1 MQISV
6 IIPAY
11 NEEGVI
17 ADTIKEIRGFLQ
29 DNFESFEIVVV
40 DDKSTDSTLNIIQS
54 LADVRAVKNIKNH
67 GKGYSVAKG
76 VKVAKG
82 DLILFM
88 DADNSTRIVELQ
100 KFLPQIKDYPIVI
113 GSRGLKDSDVQ
124 IKQNFIKA
132 FLGKA
137 GNMLIR
143 ILVAPRI
150 SDTQCGFKLFTKES
164 KYLFDKLTIERW
176 GFDFELI
183 FLARKYSL
191 KIKEVPV
198 VWRNNFD
205 SKVTWLG
212 YVSTLLQVFKVRL
225 NNILGKYN

>member
-11 NEEGVI
+11 NEEEVI
-17 ADTIKEIRGFLQ
+17 ADTLKEVRGFLQ
-29 DNFESFEIVVV
+29 ENFSSFEIIVV
-40 DDKSTDSTLNIIQS
+40 DDKSTDSTLNIIQT
-54 LADVRAVKNIKNH
+54 LPDVKVVKNLKNH

-76 VKVAKG
+76 VKASQG
-82 DLILFM
+82 DLVLFM
-88 DADNSTRIVELQ
+88 DADNSTRIVELK
-100 KFLPQIKDYPIVI
+100 KFLGQNKDYPIVI

-124 IKQNFIKA
+124 IKQNPIKA

-143 ILVAPRI
+143 ILVAPKI
-150 SDTQCGFKLFTKES
+150 SDTQCGFKLFNEES
-164 KYLFDKLTIERW
+164 KSLFDKLTIERW

-183 FLARKYSL
+183 FLARKYNL
-191 KIKEVPV
+191 KVKEVPV

-212 YVSTLLQVFKVRL
+212 YVSTLLQVFKVRW

>member
-88 DADNSTRIVELQ
+88 DADNSTSIEELE
-100 KFLPQIKDYPIVI
+100 KLLPHLDQYPIVI
-113 GSRGLKDSDVQ
+113 ASRAMSQSRIHKS
-124 IKQNFIKA
+124 QNFLKVT
-132 FLGKA
+132 LGRL
-137 GNMLIR
+137 GNLLIR
-143 ILVAPRI
+143 SILSLPIR
-150 SDTQCGFKLFTKES
+150 DTQCGFKLFRHS
-164 KYLFDKLTIERW
+164 ALSLFDKLTIDRW
-176 GFDFELI
+176 AFDFELLFI
-183 FLARKYSL
+183 AKLHNF

-198 VWRNNFD
+198 SWTNNAN
-205 SKVTWLG
+205 SRVTTAA
-212 YVSTLLQVFKVRL
+212 YFQTLCQVFKVRINHLL
-225 NNILGKYN
+225 NKYK